1 MPGPFPGVDPY
12 VEAQGLWEGFHQGY
26 TTYCRDALNKLLPD
40 HYVAQ
45 LGEHVRL
52 MHLSP
57 EEARQMIPDVLAA
70 RERGRSS
77 VRARRARRGA
87 GTALLEPVRVSWMEV
102 EIEVR
107 DVWIEI
113 VRVPEITP
121 VTVIEVLSPT
131 NKVGAGFLEYSQKR
145 RATIHRDVHLVE
157 LDLLLRGERL
167 PMDRPLPPGDFY
179 ALLSRVDQRPHCDV
193 YSWTLRDPFPPVPIP
208 LLQPDPDVLLDL
220 KPVFAREYEEGRY
233 SRRIDYSLP
242 PSTVKKPA
250 DRAWAQQIAEAARP
264 SPRPA

>member
-1 MPGPFPGVDPY
+1 MPSPFSGVDPY
-12 VEAQGLWEGFHQGY
+12 IEAQGLWEGFHQGF
-26 TTYCRDALNKLLPD
+26 TTFCRGALNTLLPD
-40 HYVAQ
+40 HYVAE

-57 EEARQMIPDVLAA
+57 EEARQMIPDVLVA
-70 RERGRSS
+70 RERRGSAG
-77 VRARRARRGA
+77 RARRARSAA
-87 GTALLEPVRVSWMEV
+87 GTALLEPVRVSWKQV

-113 VRVPEITP
+113 VRVPEVTP

-145 RATIHRDVHLVE
+145 RATIRRDVHLVE

-167 PMDRPLPPGDFY
+167 PMDPPLPPGDFY
-179 ALLSRVDQRPHCDV
+179 ALVSRADQRPHCDV
-193 YSWTLRDPFPPVPIP
+193 YSWTLRDLLPPIPIP
-208 LLQPDPDVLLDL
+208 LLPPDPDVLLDL

-233 SRRIDYSLP
+233 ARRIDYSIP
-242 PSTVKKPA
+242 PSTVKKAA
-250 DRAWAQQIAEAARP
+250 DRAWAQGIAKAAR
-264 SPRPA
+264 R